1 MIAATGWAAT
11 ALVSV
16 VSSFILFS
24 ELWPEAL
31 AARNLIITLLTH
43 SLYLW
48 DGRFTGHIRSLV
60 NMACNWVTMVTQFIL
75 SNNFHELKENHMLL
89 MSVALLCIA
98 TGERK

>member
-1 MIAATGWAAT
+1 MIGATGWAAT

-16 VSSFILFS
+16 VFSFILFS
-24 ELWPEAL
+24 ELWLEAL

-43 SLYLW
+43 NLYVW
-48 DGRFTGHIRSLV
+48 DGLFTGHIRSLV
-60 NMACNWVTMVTQFIL
+60 NMACDWVTVVRQFIL